1 MDQSFQNQACTRLF
15 ASVISQAI
23 RDACLPP
30 IDRETKRQAEDFEG
44 KRQTEIAVDAIEF
57 LFGENKSFHLYM
69 SLLDM
74 HADHFRS
81 KLLNAM
87 ESSANTGYFNMMISD
102 VQRRAFRWNYLQY
115 VKRQANRVEV
125 EKNFQR
131 VKIVIP
137 PEPLVIPSFIDN
149 QLPLPL

>member
-1 MDQSFQNQACTRLF
+1 MMDQSFQNKACQRLF

-30 IDRETKRQAEDFEG
+30 IDRETKRQAEEFEG
-44 KRQTEIAVDAIEF
+44 KRQTEVAIDAIEF

-81 KLLNAM
+81 KLLDAM
-87 ESSANTGYFNMMISD
+87 ESERPGYFSMTISD
-102 VQRRAFRWNYLQY
+102 AQRRAFRWNHLQY

-125 EKNFQR
+125 EKNFQM

-137 PEPLVIPSFIDN
+137 PDPMVIPSFIDN